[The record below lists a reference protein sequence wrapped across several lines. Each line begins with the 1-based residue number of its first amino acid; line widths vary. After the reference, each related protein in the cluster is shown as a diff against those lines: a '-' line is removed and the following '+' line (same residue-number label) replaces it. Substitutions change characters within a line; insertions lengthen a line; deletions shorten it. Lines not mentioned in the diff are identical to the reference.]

1 MPPESLAAS
10 SRSFASVRGADVWSP
25 AIVLAA
31 GSLILFL
38 SIGARQGFGLFMVPL
53 TETLHIGRE
62 PFAFAV
68 AIQYLVWG
76 LAGPIGGMIADRWG
90 AARVIA
96 TGGVLYAFGYAASAT
111 LSNPAL
117 LPWTAGMAIGLGL
130 GGASFGVVHGAVAK
144 AWPEDARGRALGIVG
159 SITALGQLLLLLA
172 TFASIETVGWRSAM
186 WLHAGA
192 VFLIVPLSM
201 FLSRGRLNVVASAD
215 NGAWPALRLAARDSR
230 FWLLCVGF
238 SASGLQVMFTMTH
251 LPAIYADFG
260 LSSRDAMLSLACLSL
275 STVGGSALFGRLSDG
290 YSKSRL
296 LAIIY
301 IVRAFSA
308 LVFLI
313 LPKTPIVLH
322 GYFLVLGLFWMS
334 TIPVASALT
343 AELFGVRYLGT
354 LFSVVFLAHQ
364 VGGSL
369 GTWMAGRVFDATGS
383 YASMWTSVA
392 GICAVA
398 ALLAWRIDPR
408 GIYKDG

>member
-1 MPPESLAAS
+1 MLPESFAAS
-10 SRSFASVRGADVWSP
+10 SHNFASVHTSDTWSP
-25 AIVLAA
+25 AIVLVA

-38 SIGARQGFGLFMVPL
+38 SIGARQGFGLFMVPV

-68 AIQYLVWG
+68 AMQYLVWG
-76 LAGPIGGMIADRWG
+76 LAGPVGGMIADRWG

-96 TGGVLYAFGYAASAT
+96 TGGALYAFGYAASAI

-117 LPWTAGMAIGLGL
+117 LPWTAGVAIGLGL
-130 GGASFGVVHGAVAK
+130 GGASFGVVHGAVAR
-144 AWPEDARGRALGIVG
+144 AWPEHTRGRALGAVG

-172 TFASIETVGWRSAM
+172 TFASIETLGWRPAM

-192 VFLIVPLSM
+192 VFLIVPLSL
-201 FLSRGRLNVVASAD
+201 FLARSRSSVAVAAD
-215 NGAWPALRLAARDSR
+215 NGACPALRLAARDNR

-251 LPAIYADFG
+251 LPAMYADFG
-260 LSSRDAMLSLACLSL
+260 LSSREAMLSLACLSL
-275 STVGGSALFGRLSDG
+275 TTVGGSALFGRLCDR

-301 IVRAFSA
+301 IVRAISA
-308 LVFLI
+308 LVFLA
-313 LPKTPIVLH
+313 LPKTPLLLH
-322 GYFLVLGLFWMS
+322 AYFLVLGLFWMS

-364 VGGSL
+364 VGGSF

-383 YASMWTSVA
+383 YVSMWSFVA

-398 ALLAWRIDPR
+398 AVLAWRIDRP
-408 GIYKDG
+408 GLYKDG

>member
-10 SRSFASVRGADVWSP
+10 SRSFPAALGTDAWSP

-38 SIGARQGFGLFMVPL
+38 SIGARQGFGLFMVPV
-53 TETLHIGRE
+53 TQTLHIGRE

-76 LAGPIGGMIADRWG
+76 LAGPVGGIVADRWG

-96 TGGVLYAFGYAASAT
+96 AGGALYAFGYAASAI

-117 LPWTAGMAIGLGL
+117 LPWTAGVAIGLGL

-144 AWPEDARGRALGIVG
+144 AWPEHTRGRALGAVG
-159 SITALGQLLLLLA
+159 SITSLGQLLLLLA
-172 TFASIETVGWRSAM
+172 TFASIESLGWRGAM

-192 VFLIVPLSM
+192 VFLIIPLSM
-201 FLSRGRLNVVASAD
+201 FVSRRRPNVVAPAD
-215 NGAWPALRLAARDSR
+215 NGAWSALRLAARDSR

-275 STVGGSALFGRLSDG
+275 STVGGSVLFGRLSDR

-301 IVRAFSA
+301 TVRAVSA

-313 LPKTPIVLH
+313 LSKTPIVLH

-364 VGGSL
+364 VGGCL
-369 GTWMAGRVFDATGS
+369 GTWMGGRVFDATGS
-383 YASMWTSVA
+383 YVSMWSFIA
-392 GICAVA
+392 ALCAVA

-408 GIYKDG
+408 GICKDG